1 MRWAQSERVLRVA
14 GFLVGDHAGRDRP
27 NEIERNPA
35 GEKKG
40 TGPTCVHRILRDE
53 GNTGPGCG
61 QGSLKKV
68 SVGVLLP
75 VCRTYKSS

>member
-1 MRWAQSERVLRVA
+1 MRLVA

-27 NEIERNPA
+27 NETERNPA

-40 TGPTCVHRILRDE
+40 TGQPARDE
-53 GNTGPGCG
+53 GNTGPDCG

-68 SVGVLLP
+68 SMAVPLP
-75 VCRTYKSS
+75 VCRTDKSS

>member
-1 MRWAQSERVLRVA
+1 M
-14 GFLVGDHAGRDRP
+14 
-27 NEIERNPA
+27 ERNPA

-40 TGPTCVHRILRDE
+40 TGLTCVPRILRDE
-53 GNTGPGCG
+53 GNTGPDCG

-68 SVGVLLP
+68 SMVVLLP